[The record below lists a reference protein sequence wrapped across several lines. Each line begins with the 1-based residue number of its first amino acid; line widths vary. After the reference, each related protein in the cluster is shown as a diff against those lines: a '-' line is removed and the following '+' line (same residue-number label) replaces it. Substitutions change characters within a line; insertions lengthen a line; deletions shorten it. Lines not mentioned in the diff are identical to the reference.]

1 MLMLCSGNEVCL
13 SVGGKAS
20 LCGKWSLVLVLI
32 TMCAGAAEQ
41 RFSQEVC
48 HTELTPGGKSMECI
62 FVILCVNIFLQ
73 TCKLASFESPVSHKV
88 TFSVPV
94 SVQSHFSLKWSHL
107 SPHQGAC
114 FSAQICFISLS
125 ETAPFCSSG
134 WLQTIRSHPP
144 LFALW
149 LKECTTKLITLSW
162 KDTKYFFSP

>member
-1 MLMLCSGNEVCL
+1 MKSVW
-13 SVGGKAS
+13 VGGKAS
-20 LCGKWSLVLVLI
+20 LCGRWSLVLVLI

-41 RFSQEVC
+41 GLPRKCATQNLPREENLWSVFLLFCVLIYFCRPANLWALSHRFPIRS
-48 HTELTPGGKSMECI
+48 LS
-62 FVILCVNIFLQ
+62 
-73 TCKLASFESPVSHKV
+73 
-88 TFSVPV
+88 FSVPV

-125 ETAPFCSSG
+125 FETAPFCSSG
-134 WLQTIRSHPP
+134 WLQTICSGPP
-144 LFALW
+144 LFALG